1 MNRKLIVGD
10 QVIGGVPAPEPESA
24 PPAIQTGTIFPYRC
38 QHCPDAF
45 TTPQALGSHLVMHH
59 GAAIQST
66 PEDPTLWQGFGQHL
80 SFGTSGYPIVSFI
93 PRVADDYGNLE
104 FPTPPTSPAV
114 LCEHAN
120 ESPAVCYCS
129 RACVCRVGLDG
140 PCRTARWSRP
150 PVSPSA
156 DSAFETTATPQT
168 GWLWQR
174 IRQLMQQPNLDG

>member
-1 MNRKLIVGD
+1 MKRKLILGD
-10 QVIGGVPAPEPESA
+10 QIIGGVPAPEPEPEPS
-24 PPAIQTGTIFPYRC
+24 PPAIQTGSIFPYRC
-38 QHCPDAF
+38 QHCSPDAFSRPVAF

-80 SFGTSGYPIVSFI
+80 GSSGYPTVSFV

-104 FPTPPTSPAV
+104 FPTPGRQWIEYDAVDLSPPTSPAW

-129 RACVCRVGLDG
+129 RTCVCRVDIGG
-140 PCRTARWSRP
+140 PCRTAWSR
-150 PVSPSA
+150 
-156 DSAFETTATPQT
+156 
-168 GWLWQR
+168 R
-174 IRQLMQQPNLDG
+174 